1 MLDKFM
7 IQLCSN
13 INMRKYKRWNMKVVV
28 QRVLEAAVKVEGNV
42 IGEIEKGL
50 LVFLGIGEG
59 DTKEMIDK
67 TVDKLIKLRIFQD
80 ENDKTNLSIKDVN
93 AQFLVVSQ
101 FTLYADCRKGN
112 RPSFVNAAKPD
123 MAEELYEY
131 FLQRVEN
138 EYGSVQSGS
147 FGADMKISLINDGPF
162 TILWEL

>member
-13 INMRKYKRWNMKVVV
+13 INTRKYKRWNMKVVV

-42 IGEIEKGL
+42 IGEIKKGL
-50 LVFLGIGEG
+50 LVFLGIGKG

-93 AQFLVVSQ
+93 GQFLVVSQ

>member
-13 INMRKYKRWNMKVVV
+13 INTRKYKRWNMKVVV

-42 IGEIEKGL
+42 IGEIKKGL

-93 AQFLVVSQ
+93 GQFLVVSQ

>member
-1 MLDKFM
+1 MTEYVYLDGRYIESDKATIPVRTHAF
-7 IQLCSN
+7 L
-13 INMRKYKRWNMKVVV
+13 YGTGVF
-28 QRVLEAAVKVEGNV
+28 EGIRAYYNA
-42 IGEIEKGL
+42 E
-50 LVFLGIGEG
+50 
-59 DTKEMIDK
+59 
-67 TVDKLIKLRIFQD
+67 

-93 AQFLVVSQ
+93 GQFLVVSQ